1 MKIHKLLSLV
11 AFGVTLAAQETPLSL
26 EDAVR
31 QALQSHP
38 ALQAAQAREQASEA
52 RRLQARSGY
61 QPGVQFQE
69 AFQIGN
75 NPVYVFSSKLTQRQF
90 NASDFLVDNLVRPD
104 PYRNFQTQL
113 SAEQLLYDGG
123 RTKNGVRAA
132 EVGIKMTAEER
143 RRVEMDVIA
152 AVARAYHGVTLTQE
166 SLRVAQEAVKSAEA
180 DLRRAETM
188 RDAGMATEADVLS
201 VKVFLSEMQER
212 VIRATSGLQVARAAL
227 NQAMGQPLDTPYQ
240 LTTPLTAALPPASP
254 PAAYETQARDLRPE
268 VRLAGL
274 AQNLAQ
280 VRGEEAKAGYLP
292 QVYVRGILEADT
304 KNFITTGGGNWLFM
318 GGLRWNVFD
327 GSRTRNA
334 RSEARFLANSA
345 AAEQRNAQSAVQL
358 QARQGFA
365 DWSSAQQRIGVTES
379 SISMAEESLRIIR
392 NRYSAG
398 MANITEVLR
407 AQTALLEAHTRRLAA
422 VYDQRLAAVD
432 LERAAGTL
440 KGDSSVLR

>member
-1 MKIHKLLSLV
+1 MKMLKLLLFV
-11 AFGVTLAAQETPLSL
+11 ALGVPLAAQEAPLSL
-26 EDAVR
+26 EEAVR

-38 ALQAAQAREQASEA
+38 ALQAAQAREHAADA
-52 RRLQARSGY
+52 RRLQARAGY

-90 NASDFLVDNLVRPD
+90 SASDFQIDNLVRPD

-123 RTKNGVRAA
+123 RAKNGVRAA
-132 EVGIKMTAEER
+132 EVGIKMSAEER
-143 RRVEMDVIA
+143 RRLEMDVIA

-166 SLRVAQEAVKSAEA
+166 SLRVAQEGVKAAEA

-188 RDAGMATEADVLS
+188 RDAGMATEADVLA
-201 VKVFLSEMQER
+201 VKVFLSEMQEQE
-212 VIRATSGLQVARAAL
+212 IRRTSGLQVARAAL
-227 NQAMGQPLDTPYQ
+227 NQAMGLPLDTAHK
-240 LTTPLTAALPPASP
+240 LTTPLTATLPPSAAPS
-254 PAAYETQARDLRPE
+254 AYESQAREQRPE
-268 VRLAGL
+268 VRIAGL
-274 AQNLAQ
+274 AQSLAQ
-280 VRGEEAKAGYLP
+280 VRGDEAKAGYLP
-292 QVYVRGILEADT
+292 QVFVRGILEADT
-304 KNFITTGGGNWLFM
+304 RNFVTTGGGNWLFM

-327 GSRTRNA
+327 GSRTKNA
-334 RSEARFLANSA
+334 RGEARYLAESA

-358 QARQGFA
+358 QARQSFSE
-365 DWSSAQQRIGVTES
+365 WRSAQQRIGVTES
-379 SISMAEESLRIIR
+379 SISMAAESLRIIR

-398 MANITEVLR
+398 LANITEVLR
-407 AQTALLEAHTRRLAA
+407 AQIALLEAQTRRLAA

-440 KGDSSVLR
+440 KGDSDVLR